1 MSYYEEINDYLIRQV
16 ISDILS
22 NNINRK
28 ILKKEILK
36 DAEFLKELWS
46 DINNSI
52 KDIDSNEED
61 YFEVIR

>member
-46 DINNSI
+46 DTNNSI